1 MGNYLGTGADKKV
14 VLLIEDNIDDERLTL
29 RALRKNNIINEVVVA
44 YDGQEG
50 LDFLFSE
57 GSFTGRDQALSPA
70 LIVLDL
76 TLPKL
81 SGIEVLKRI
90 RESGRTK
97 SIPVVVLTADEDPA
111 KVVQCYDL
119 GANSFIR
126 KPTDPSEFSEM
137 VLQVAMYWLLL
148 NRTAPAS
155 APV

>member
-1 MGNYLGTGADKKV
+1 
-14 VLLIEDNIDDERLTL
+14 
-29 RALRKNNIINEVVVA
+29 
-44 YDGQEG
+44 
-50 LDFLFSE
+50 DFLFSE
-57 GSFTGRDQALSPA
+57 GSFTGRDQALMPA

-90 RESGRTK
+90 RESSITH

-111 KVVQCYDL
+111 KVAQCYDL

-148 NRTAPAS
+148 
-155 APV
+155 